1 MGNGFF
7 QVPTAFNEPVKSYA
21 PGTPEREEVLNQ
33 YNEYYNGNVEVP
45 LYIGSKEIKTGD
57 TRPMSPPHEHAHV
70 VGHYHLAEKK
80 HVDEAIANGLK
91 SRDAWANLPW
101 EQRAAIFLKAAELIA
116 GPYRAKDKCRHHD
129 GPIQDH
135 SPG

>member
-80 HVDEAIANGLK
+80 HVEESIANGLE
-91 SRDAWANLPW
+91 SRKAWANLPW
-101 EQRAAIFLKAAELIA
+101 EQRAAIFLKAA
-116 GPYRAKDKCRHHD
+116 
-129 GPIQDH
+129 
-135 SPG
+135 